1 MENSQSS
8 KTNAEFIDPIEL
20 AKLFK
25 EEAALSPAKKAPSAP
40 QSDDEEIDEDDLI
53 DEAEQSYDE
62 GFEDGLNSVEITK
75 IAQDSLLEKRED
87 TRSRIAILFTVL
99 TFSVFVLIIFVSVID
114 GLARHVS
121 IIENLER
128 AIPLISGVFLG
139 SLGFVVGY
147 YFRSGDDK

>member
-1 MENSQSS
+1 MESNQRT
-8 KTNAEFIDPIEL
+8 KTNTVFIDPAEL
-20 AKLFK
+20 AEIFK
-25 EEAALSPAKKAPSAP
+25 EEKDRTKAPAAP
-40 QSDDEEIDEDDLI
+40 QTKEEEIDEDDLI

-62 GFEDGLNSVEITK
+62 GFEDGLSSVEITN

-87 TRSRIAILFTVL
+87 TRSRIYIIFKVL
-99 TFSVFVLIIFVSVID
+99 NFSVFVLIIIVSVID
-114 GLARHVS
+114 GLARNVS

-147 YFRSGDDK
+147 YFRSGDDQ